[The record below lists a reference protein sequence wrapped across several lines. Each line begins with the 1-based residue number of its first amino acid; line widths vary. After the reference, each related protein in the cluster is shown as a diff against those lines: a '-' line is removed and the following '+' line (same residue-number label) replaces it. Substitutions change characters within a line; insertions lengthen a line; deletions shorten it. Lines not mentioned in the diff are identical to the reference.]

1 MATFI
6 SHSASETEAFAKKRV
21 GALDSGWVIGLIGDL
36 GAGKTQFARG
46 IARGIGV
53 TDRIHS
59 PTFAL
64 LNIYETGRVPF
75 YHIDLYRL
83 ETHDQIVAAGLEN
96 YILDPIGIAVVEWM
110 DRWQG
115 ALPSRFQSIEIETL
129 DENSRRI
136 TYDDFGS

>member
-6 SHSASETEAFAKKRV
+6 SHSVSETEAFAEQRV
-21 GALDSGWVIGLIGDL
+21 VGLDTGWVIGLVGDL

-64 LNIYETGRVPF
+64 LNIYETGRVPL

-83 ETHDQIVAAGLEN
+83 ETHDQIVAAGLED
-96 YILDPIGIAVVEWM
+96 YILDPLGIAVIEWM

-136 TYDDFGS
+136 TYDGFGS